1 MYILNVKLKHGKQN
15 NFSVF
20 IILECSE
27 ILSIFIFFLQYTVKM
42 TKGSYDTNL
51 VSIFLLFSQKSMI
64 LFIKNVYY
72 KQFSVNL
79 NITVISTDKNLL

>member
-1 MYILNVKLKHGKQN
+1 
-15 NFSVF
+15 
-20 IILECSE
+20 
-27 ILSIFIFFLQYTVKM
+27 M

-51 VSIFLLFSQKSMI
+51 VSIFFLFSQKSMI
-64 LFIKNVYY
+64 LFIKNVNY